1 MAIGLIGHEVTVSLV
16 FGFLNFFLCDD
27 VSRRGKVMEEVNHSC
42 LDFLGPPEYQIPM
55 RGQIASIQ
63 GDLHLLGLLPGLYD
77 TSAVDTFG

>member
-1 MAIGLIGHEVTVSLV
+1 
-16 FGFLNFFLCDD
+16 
-27 VSRRGKVMEEVNHSC
+27 MEEVNHSC